1 MNDMNERLNAEI
13 EQFKQKSWQLD
24 QLKENLAAKKKAF
37 DEENAELI
45 ALVKNTSSE
54 VDSLES
60 SIKLMAVNAN
70 GELPEGIKIITRKI
84 VIPSYSKYELIPLT
98 EWAKT
103 HATACLIANV
113 EALKPLI
120 ESGIVPD
127 EISRV
132 KRDVKEAQISASL
145 RKALSNA

>member
-1 MNDMNERLNAEI
+1 MNERLNAEI

-24 QLKENLAAKKKAF
+24 QLKEKLAAKKKAF

-45 ALVKNTSSE
+45 ALVKNTSLE

-84 VIPSYSKYELIPLT
+84 VIPSYSKHELIPLT

>member
-1 MNDMNERLNAEI
+1 MNERLNAEI

-24 QLKENLAAKKKAF
+24 QLKEKLAAKKKAF
-37 DEENAELI
+37 DEENAELM

-60 SIKLMAVNAN
+60 SIKLMAVNAD

-84 VIPSYSKYELIPLT
+84 IIPSYSKYELIPLT